1 MPLLADE
8 SLRYALL
15 LVSLTIV
22 IPIVLLWRTY
32 QHLAAPSRLSAYA

>member
-1 MPLLADE
+1 MFGDE

-15 LVSLTIV
+15 LITCTIV

-32 QHLAAPSRLSAYA
+32 QHLTGPSRHSAYA